1 MRMRIAVALAMV
13 CAPMLAGATIVEL
26 SPDLYLVIRERGR
39 RESPET
45 YKIAVI
51 DEANR
56 FAFSKGMVA
65 APISGRST
73 YGGSYLHEFEYQF
86 QLMSRTEALAAKPT
100 LADVVVAVDGVD
112 TCGQH
117 AAPTVAALMPELSKL
132 EEFRERGLLAANKL
146 EEEEEAQDAPAPAP
160 PSAEPSTQ

>member
-1 MRMRIAVALAMV
+1 MRMRIAVALVMA

-39 RESPET
+39 RESQEA

-56 FAFSKGMVA
+56 FAFSQGKVA

-86 QLMSRTEALAAKPT
+86 RLMSRAEALAAKPT
-100 LADVVVAVDGVD
+100 LADVVVAVGGVD

-117 AAPTVAALMPELSKL
+117 AAQTVAALMP
-132 EEFRERGLLAANKL
+132 GLLAAIKPK
-146 EEEEEAQDAPAPAP
+146 EEEEAQVAPAPD
-160 PSAEPSTQ
+160 PSTQ